1 MLGDSVRIRIMTL
14 GSIKHKNMTV
24 GILRMQIVVTGSV
37 RTKKR
42 DASVG
47 KYMVTGSVTTQKY
60 GNRQY

>member
-1 MLGDSVRIRIMTL
+1 MTL